1 MRIAV
6 MGTGSIGGYFGGMLA
21 RAGNEVSFI
30 ARGAHLE
37 AIKSNG
43 LKVVRDEE
51 EFTVRCQATED
62 TREIGSVDLAMLCV
76 KTYQNEV
83 AVPLMRPLVGPD
95 TTVLCLQN
103 GVDSYLKAAEVLG
116 EERVLPGAAFIEA
129 GMLGPGAVRQTGGVV
144 RIIMGET
151 TGIETPR
158 CQAIRDAF
166 LAAGVPA
173 EVLSDIRAGQWEKF
187 MFIATMAGVTSMA
200 RATLAELM
208 PQPHWRKVVLACL
221 AEIDTVG
228 RANGVG
234 LPPNILSDT
243 VNYME
248 NNLGDLNAS
257 MYTDLLAGRPMELDA
272 LNGAVVRIG
281 QQTGV
286 ATPINDVIYAMLN
299 KFQNGG

>member
-1 MRIAV
+1 
-6 MGTGSIGGYFGGMLA
+6 
-21 RAGNEVSFI
+21 
-30 ARGAHLE
+30 
-37 AIKSNG
+37 
-43 LKVVRDEE
+43 VVRDEE
-51 EFTVRCQATED
+51 EFTVRCHATD
-62 TREIGSVDLAMLCV
+62 DPHEIGFVDLAMLCV

-83 AVPLMRPLVGPD
+83 AVPLMEPLVGPD

-103 GVDSYLKAAEVLG
+103 GVDSYLTAVETLG

-129 GMLGPGAVRQTGGVV
+129 GMLGPGAVQQTGGVV

-151 TGIETPR
+151 SGVETPR

-166 LAAGVPA
+166 LGAGVPA
-173 EVLSDIRAGQWEKF
+173 EVLPDIRAGQWEKF

-228 RANGVG
+228 RASGVG
-234 LPPNILSDT
+234 LPPGILSDT
-243 VNYME
+243 VHYME

-286 ATPINDVIYAMLN
+286 ATPINDVIYAML
-299 KFQNGG
+299 KEFQNGS

>member
-30 ARGAHLE
+30 ARGAHLA
-37 AIKSNG
+37 AIKSDG

-51 EFTVRCQATED
+51 QFTVRCQATD
-62 TREIGSVDLAMLCV
+62 DPREIGSVDLAMLCV

-166 LAAGVPA
+166 LAADVPA

-234 LPPNILSDT
+234 LRPNILSDT

-286 ATPINDVIYAMLN
+286 ATPINDVIYAMLK
-299 KFQNGG
+299 KFQNGS

>member
-6 MGTGSIGGYFGGMLA
+6 MGAGSIGGYFGGMLA
-21 RAGNEVSFI
+21 RDGNEVSFI
-30 ARGAHLE
+30 ARGAHLD

-51 EFTVRCQATED
+51 EFTVRCQATDDPDEV
-62 TREIGSVDLAMLCV
+62 GFVDLAMLCV

-83 AVPLMRPLVGPD
+83 AVPLMQPLVGPE

-103 GVDSYLKAAEVLG
+103 GVDSYLKAVQTLG

-129 GMLGPGAVRQTGGVV
+129 GMLGPGMIQQTGGVV

-151 TGIETPR
+151 SGVETPR
-158 CQAIRDAF
+158 CRAIRDAF

-173 EVLSDIRAGQWEKF
+173 EVLADIRAGQWEKF

-200 RATLAELM
+200 QTTLAELM
-208 PQPHWRKVVLACL
+208 PQPDWRKVVLACL

-228 RANGVG
+228 RADGVG
-234 LPPNILSDT
+234 LPRDILSDT

-281 QQTGV
+281 QQIGV
-286 ATPINDVIYAMLN
+286 ATPINDVIYAMLRR
-299 KFQNGG
+299 FQNGS